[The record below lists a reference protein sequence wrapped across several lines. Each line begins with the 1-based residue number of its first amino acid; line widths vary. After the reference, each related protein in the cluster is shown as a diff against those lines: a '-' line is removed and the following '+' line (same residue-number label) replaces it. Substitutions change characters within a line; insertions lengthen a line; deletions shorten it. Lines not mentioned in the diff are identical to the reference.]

1 MKDKLIHTIRIRT
14 DGRHERINA
23 LLCPATG
30 DVIIKFG
37 KSYTLRM
44 PPAEAAAL
52 FKGMAKVANDVAG
65 PELEME

>member
-1 MKDKLIHTIRIRT
+1 MTDKLIHTTRIRT
-14 DGRHERINA
+14 DGGDERVNM
-23 LLCPATG
+23 LLCPTTG
-30 DVIIKFG
+30 DVIIRFG

-52 FKGMAKVANDVAG
+52 FASLTQVAYDVSG